1 MKTPAFISRFLL
13 SAMLLLGSTHL
24 LAQQYVLVDEGSK
37 VKFTIVNHL
46 IFSSTVTG
54 YFTGLKGNIHFDPD
68 KLKETA
74 IEATVAVNTINTGI
88 GKRDR
93 DLMAEKYFNTAKFPV
108 MKLVSTSV
116 TAAGKPNTYQFTG
129 ALTIKGI
136 TKTISFPFTTTMT
149 AGGCQFNG
157 QFVINRKDFQVGP
170 DNAID
175 DKLTVILNV
184 QAKKQ

>member
-1 MKTPAFISRFLL
+1 MPGDFLNYCKGNLLVLRFGNTGVIGQLCGMKTPAFISRFLL
-13 SAMLLLGSTHL
+13 SGLLLLGSTHL
-24 LAQQYVLVDEGSK
+24 LAQHYVPVDEGSK

-74 IEATVAVNTINTGI
+74 IEATVAVNTISTGI

-93 DLMAEKYFNTAKFPV
+93 DLMAEKYFNTAKFPL

-136 TKTISFPFTTTMT
+136 TKTVALI
-149 AGGCQFNG
+149 ALIC
-157 QFVINRKDFQVGP
+157 
-170 DNAID
+170 
-175 DKLTVILNV
+175 
-184 QAKKQ
+184 